1 MSFLHFKFHANYQ
14 CLDLGSVSV
23 IKNSVA
29 QTSTRKLIED
39 TTHSCEMKGSHF
51 V

>member
-1 MSFLHFKFHANYQ
+1 MSFLQFKFRENYQ

-29 QTSTRKLIED
+29 QTSTRKLCSLI
-39 TTHSCEMKGSHF
+39 SVFNLPLGKC
-51 V
+51 